1 MGLFISSYN
10 FKGIYM
16 SLYIYICIYL
26 SVLTLYLCH
35 RKKTNDNYS
44 SFPSCPGHGYSHGKN
59 KDKDMAPQTYLILL
73 NHYTC
78 PIPV

>member
-16 SLYIYICIYL
+16 SLYIYMYIFICFNTI
-26 SVLTLYLCH
+26 SVSQ
-35 RKKTNDNYS
+35 KKTNDNYS